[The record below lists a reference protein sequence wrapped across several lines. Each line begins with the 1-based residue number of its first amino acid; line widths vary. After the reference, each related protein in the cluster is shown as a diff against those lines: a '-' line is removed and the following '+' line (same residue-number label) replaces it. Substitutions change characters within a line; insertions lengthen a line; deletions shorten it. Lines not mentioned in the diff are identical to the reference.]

1 MGKIRK
7 RKANKGDI
15 IESTPD
21 DEELPVGSKENAIQ
35 TMIDQIQTANVEEKY
50 CGLQT
55 FAMLIESPG
64 SLQQMIDRGI
74 VKIVAPLLFD
84 QASSIR
90 NAAAGSLRNMS
101 TVSLDMCDL
110 LMEHDVM
117 TPLICYF
124 HEYAETWSPDVNSK
138 TKDEDTDTMIQCTNL
153 LLNLCESSG
162 LAVNYVGN
170 SRLLDIFP
178 RYLDISTFGKEIVI
192 DILQCLFVIV
202 EDNPLAKEKV
212 KLSSE
217 RQLTELLLLE
227 DSDPTTLFI
236 KTLAGGVI
244 ITVGGNNIDALPID
258 VMNQIF
264 AVLAKTLSVD
274 HRVACNQ
281 LSSSVPLGDA
291 AGKVEALKGKE
302 ALQLQ
307 NQIKS
312 VTHILESQKYAIEII
327 ANICSCEGEA
337 VGSTEGPDSSDS
349 DDETADDV
357 SSNGEESLLYEDVIP
372 AVILEALISI
382 DILNKVWTRTQLP
395 PENVLMILNEY
406 EDTQLVH
413 KKIHSLQ
420 VRALLC
426 MNNLLLG
433 LPTDYLGGING
444 IYRFWVEAGKLA
456 FKQNSKNLDLL
467 EAATAAMR
475 AALNKITNINRNKP
489 ASESNLFSD
498 LALSDIEIMLTG
510 IKECQVPAIRANL
523 FRMIGILAL
532 LLINNLNETTSEV
545 ICCITEFILE
555 QAHKENEVWV
565 LAEAIDTLVDMY
577 AEDETDQLA
586 AKVQLVD
593 KLAVLAP
600 LLKNKTR
607 QQKNLPKDYKA
618 LVKTANSNLPR
629 FIKYKKSRVSM
640 L

>member
-7 RKANKGDI
+7 RKVNKSDN
-15 IESTPD
+15 IESTCN
-21 DEELPVGSKENAIQ
+21 DEEISVDSKENAIQ

-55 FAMLIESPG
+55 FAMLIESPD
-64 SLQQMIDRGI
+64 SLEQMINRGI

-84 QASSIR
+84 PASSIR

-110 LMEHDVM
+110 LIEHDVM

-124 HEYAETWSPDVNSK
+124 HEYAESWSPDVSSK
-138 TKDEDTDTMIQCTNL
+138 TKDEDMDTMVQCTNL
-153 LLNLCESSG
+153 LLNLCESSD
-162 LAVNYVGN
+162 LAVKYVGN

-178 RYLDISTFGKEIVI
+178 RYLDLSVFGKEIVI
-192 DILQCLFVIV
+192 AILQCLFVVV
-202 EDNPLAKEKV
+202 EDNPLAKDKV
-212 KLSSE
+212 RSYSE

-227 DSDPTTLFI
+227 SSDPSTLFI

-244 ITVGGNNIDALPID
+244 ITAGGTNIDALPVD
-258 VMNQIF
+258 VMTQIF

-274 HRVACNQ
+274 HRLACNQ
-281 LSSSVPLGDA
+281 LSSSVPLGDEE
-291 AGKVEALKGKE
+291 GKVEALKGKE

-307 NQIKS
+307 TEIKS
-312 VTHILESQKYAIEII
+312 VAHVLESQKCAVEII
-327 ANICSCEGEA
+327 ANICSCEGEV
-337 VGSTEGPDSSDS
+337 VGSTEGPDSSES
-349 DDETADDV
+349 DEETADDI
-357 SSNGEESLLYEDVIP
+357 SSNGEESFLNEDVIP
-372 AVILEALISI
+372 TIILEALISI

-395 PENVLMILNEY
+395 PENVLMILSEY
-406 EDTQLVH
+406 EETQSIH
-413 KKIHSLQ
+413 KKIHNLQ
-420 VRALLC
+420 ARALLC

-475 AALNKITNINRNKP
+475 AALNKITNVNRVKI

-532 LLINNLNETTSEV
+532 LLINNLNDTTSEV

-577 AEDETDQLA
+577 AEDETDLLA
-586 AKVQLVD
+586 AKVQLVE

-600 LLKNKTR
+600 ILKIKTR

-629 FIKYKKSRVSM
+629 FIKYKRERVS
-640 L
+640 LL